1 MLHTGAVISVCNLKG
16 GSGKSTIAVNL
27 ACALQD
33 RVNQEC
39 RLVDADRQ
47 GTVNAWAAKGELP
60 VRVVSRVLHHA
71 KPEERYPGM
80 LWVSQ
85 IKGLMKNHR
94 LLVIDLPPGLEYSL
108 AAVTAVSDL
117 ILVPVN
123 PSGMDFHSTARF
135 VDLVQKSRALRGCDK
150 PQCIIVPNRIDGRT
164 AIARELPRC
173 MEFGELVSPPIHMR
187 AVFVK
192 AFDTGQWVGTLAPG
206 STAHQE
212 INHLVG
218 LIEKCALLETNSV
231 TFTHNLDLT
240 GAHFRKANLSGADI
254 SGADF
259 TQANNLT
266 QEQISSA
273 CADAVRPRS
282 WISLLPVLSA
292 VFRRPGRTRKSGDFA
307 GAEPRN
313 PR

>member
-1 MLHTGAVISVCNLKG
+1 MLLTGAVISICNLKG

-60 VRVVSRVLHHA
+60 VRVVSKVLHEA

-85 IKGLMKNHR
+85 IKELIENHR
-94 LLVIDLPPGLEYSL
+94 VLVIDLPPGLEYSL

-123 PSGMDFHSTARF
+123 PSGMDLHATARF
-135 VDLVQKSRALRGCDK
+135 VDLIQKSRELRGCDK

-164 AIARELPRC
+164 AIARELPSC
-173 MEFGELVSPPIHMR
+173 MDFGELVSPPIHMR
-187 AVFVK
+187 AAFVK

-206 STAHQE
+206 SAAHQE
-212 INHLVG
+212 IDHLAG
-218 LIEKCALLETNSV
+218 LIEKCTLVETNSV
-231 TFTHNLDLT
+231 ACTHKLDT
-240 GAHFRKANLSGADI
+240 PPA
-254 SGADF
+254 
-259 TQANNLT
+259 
-266 QEQISSA
+266 
-273 CADAVRPRS
+273 PRHEDGS
-282 WISLLPVLSA
+282 TNGG
-292 VFRRPGRTRKSGDFA
+292 GRA
-307 GAEPRN
+307 GP
-313 PR
+313 

>member
-1 MLHTGAVISVCNLKG
+1 MNSGAVISVCNLKG

-33 RVNQEC
+33 RVNLEC

-47 GTVNAWAAKGELP
+47 GSVKAWAAKGELP
-60 VRVVSRVLHHA
+60 VRVVSKVLHEA

-80 LWVSQ
+80 LWIGQ
-85 IKGLMKNHR
+85 IKEQMENQR
-94 LLVIDLPPGLEYSL
+94 VLVIDLPPGLEYSL

-123 PSGMDFHSTARF
+123 PSGMDLHSTARF
-135 VDLVQKSRALRGCDK
+135 VDLIQKSRELRGCDK

-164 AIARELPRC
+164 SIARGLPRC
-173 MEFGELVSPPIHMR
+173 MDFGEMVSPPIHMR
-187 AVFVK
+187 TAFVK

-218 LIEKCALLETNSV
+218 LIEKCALVETNSV
-231 TFTHNLDLT
+231 AYTHNLDMPP
-240 GAHFRKANLSGADI
+240 A
-254 SGADF
+254 
-259 TQANNLT
+259 
-266 QEQISSA
+266 
-273 CADAVRPRS
+273 PR
-282 WISLLPVLSA
+282 
-292 VFRRPGRTRKSGDFA
+292 RRPCAPACRL
-307 GAEPRN
+307 
-313 PR
+313 